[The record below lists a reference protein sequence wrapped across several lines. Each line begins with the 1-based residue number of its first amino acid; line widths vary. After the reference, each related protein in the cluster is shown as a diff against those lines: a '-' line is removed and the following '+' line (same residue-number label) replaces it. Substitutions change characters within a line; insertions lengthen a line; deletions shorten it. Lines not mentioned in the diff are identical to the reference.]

1 MPDRIGSAVRTLAVA
16 AIRPFVRDI
25 SIAFLKNLMARYTP
39 ADLAW
44 HVEHDTN
51 LIQETLARGSA
62 LDRGD
67 LAYVMQIAQ
76 RYANYQE
83 EARALI
89 TSEWLVGW
97 FKRNGYGPYVRILE
111 TPRGERWLARNVNYG
126 LDYIFGKVR

>member
-1 MPDRIGSAVRTLAVA
+1 MRTLTVA

-44 HVEHDTN
+44 HVERDTN
-51 LIQETLARGSA
+51 IIKETLARGSA
-62 LDRGD
+62 LDRRD
-67 LAYVMQIAQ
+67 LAYVMQLAQ
-76 RYANYQE
+76 RYANYQD

-89 TSEWLVGW
+89 TSDWLVGW

-111 TPRGERWLARNVNYG
+111 TPRGARWLARNVNYG
-126 LDYIFGKVR
+126 LDFIFGKVG